1 MSKKPPHDA
10 QDKEAR
16 RVIERVERESE
27 VLGRSS
33 FVRAAGK
40 ARDHLTAAEVEGDDA
55 AELWG
60 RRVGRALSVVA
71 FIVLAAWL
79 FAYLTR

>member
-10 QDKEAR
+10 REEEAR
-16 RVIERVERESE
+16 KAIERVERESE
-27 VLGRSS
+27 IVGRSS

-40 ARDHLTAAEVEGDDA
+40 ARDRLAAADAEGEDPVEI
-55 AELWG
+55 WG
-60 RRVGRALSVVA
+60 RRVGRILSVIA
-71 FIVLAAWL
+71 FIGLALWL